1 MYRKTLGALFLS
13 FAASPAVFSQTF
25 VCPTGPGPGQ
35 RQVGMTGGSPGL
47 ASVPVCEQFSTG
59 PAAAAPR
66 AEPSP
71 ADALGGL
78 ARGQL
83 ELLREGQELIKEGQ
97 RIAQDPQYQ
106 KLRKGYWMFSRDEK
120 NPRSGLECVAIFG
133 SMSGAVQLS
142 GPTAKHNGALLTFL
156 GMNIPQPSS
165 PRKIRTILTQNNEQ
179 PQDVGAINYTMSDG
193 KWGAIVYALGG
204 SDALIKE
211 LGEEEEARFKVSVE
225 GKEVIST
232 FYKEGSKARDFL
244 RQCMAG
250 QPTK

>member
-1 MYRKTLGALFLS
+1 MNHKMLSALLFSL
-13 FAASPAVFSQTF
+13 AVSPAVFSQTF
-25 VCPTGPGPGQ
+25 ICPTGPGPGQ

-47 ASVPVCEQFSTG
+47 ASVPVCEQFSTA
-59 PAAAAPR
+59 PAATQR

-78 ARGQL
+78 VRSQI

-97 RIAQDPQYQ
+97 KIAQDPQYQ
-106 KLRKGYWMFSRDEK
+106 KLRKGYWMFSHDEK
-120 NPRSGLECVAIFG
+120 NPRSGLECAAIFG

-156 GMNIPQPSS
+156 GMDIPQPAS
-165 PRKIRTILTQNNEQ
+165 PRKIRTTLTQNQ
-179 PQDVGAINYTMSDG
+179 DKPQEVGAINYTMSNG

-204 SDALIKE
+204 SEALVKE
-211 LGEEEEARFKVSVE
+211 LGEEEESRFKVSIE

-232 FYKEGSKARDFL
+232 FYKEGAKAREFL

-250 QPTK
+250 QLTK

>member
-1 MYRKTLGALFLS
+1 MNRKTLGALFIS
-13 FAASPAVFSQTF
+13 IAASPAVFGQTF

-47 ASVPVCEQFSTG
+47 ASVPVCEQFSSA
-59 PAAAAPR
+59 PAATQR

-78 ARGQL
+78 ARSQM

-106 KLRKGYWMFSRDEK
+106 KLRKGYWMFSHDEK

-156 GMNIPQPSS
+156 GMNIPQPAS
-165 PRKIRTILTQNNEQ
+165 PRKVRTTLTQNKEQ
-179 PQDVGAINYTMSDG
+179 PQDVGAINYTMSNG
-193 KWGAIVYALGG
+193 KWGAMAYALGG
-204 SDALIKE
+204 SDALVKE
-211 LGEEEEARFKVSVE
+211 LEEEASFKVSVE

-232 FYKEGSKARDFL
+232 FYKEGGKAREFL

-250 QPTK
+250 QLAK